1 MLDTDEDHV
10 LCAFSVIGGETAI
23 FYTWNGVSP
32 PQHIDTVTTRRQKN
46 QKKGG
51 QSAPRFERLRQG
63 NELQFVKSV
72 KQALERVFAIPGKGI
87 NYPII
92 FAGCGDLKDKV
103 KASLSDSFSSRV
115 VATLTMTKVSKSSDK
130 SMITELLTKA
140 LPYINDE
147 RVATERKW
155 LSHIFDL
162 VGSGGDLLQFGLDE
176 VQRSLTGGALRE
188 VYMQRRVVDDHLD
201 VVDSAVANGCD
212 LKIVETAGLLDDY
225 GGAVGVLWF

>member
-1 MLDTDEDHV
+1 MQRHARHTHTHTHTHTH
-10 LCAFSVIGGETAI
+10 AR
-23 FYTWNGVSP
+23 
-32 PQHIDTVTTRRQKN
+32 TRTHTY
-46 QKKGG
+46 
-51 QSAPRFERLRQG
+51 SHALPRTY
-63 NELQFVKSV
+63 S
-72 KQALERVFAIPGKGI
+72 FAR
-87 NYPII
+87 
-92 FAGCGDLKDKV
+92 
-103 KASLSDSFSSRV
+103 SHT
-115 VATLTMTKVSKSSDK
+115 ATLTMTKVSKSSDK